1 MKVVAIIPARLK
13 SARFEEKLIRK
24 LLDKQLIIHVYDNI
38 KNSSIIDDTIVATDS
53 EIIMDLCKSYN
64 AKCVMTSDKHI
75 SGTSRIIEVAKNIEA
90 DIIIN
95 VQGDEPLID
104 EETLKLLL
112 EAFNDDNVDIATLK
126 TKIKED
132 KLINDTSTVKV
143 VCDINGYA
151 MYFSRATIPFMR
163 DKSDKLPTY
172 YKHIGVYA
180 FRRDKLLATE
190 TLATSLYE
198 ETEKLEQL
206 GWLYNGMKIKV
217 LETDKFIHGID
228 TKEDLDY
235 VESFL
240 RNKID

>member
-13 SARFEEKLIRK
+13 STRFEEKLIKK
-24 LLDKQLIIHVYDNI
+24 LLGKPVIMHVYENI
-38 KNSSIIDDTIVATDS
+38 KNSKIIDDTIVATDS
-53 EIIMDLCKSYN
+53 EVILDLCKSYN
-64 AKCVMTSDKHI
+64 AKCVMTSDSHV
-75 SGTSRIIEVAKNIEA
+75 SGTSRIIEVAKTLDA

-104 EETLKLLL
+104 EETLKPLI
-112 EAFNDDNVDIATLK
+112 EVFNDENVDIA
-126 TKIKED
+126 
-132 KLINDTSTVKV
+132 KV
-143 VCDINGYA
+143 VCDKNGYA
-151 MYFSRATIPFMR
+151 MYFSRATIPFRR
-163 DKSDKLPTY
+163 DEGDPMPTY

-190 TLATSLYE
+190 TFETSLYE

-206 GWLYNGMKIKV
+206 GWLYNGMRINV

-228 TKEDLDY
+228 TKDDLDY

-240 RNKID
+240 RGKKY

>member
-13 SARFEEKLIRK
+13 STRFEEKLIRK
-24 LLDKQLIIHVYDNI
+24 LLDKQLIIHVYENV
-38 KNSSIIDDTIVATDS
+38 KNSSMIDDTIIATDS
-53 EIIMDLCKSYN
+53 EVILSLCRGYN
-64 AKCVMTSDKHI
+64 AKCVMTSNTHL

-104 EETLKLLL
+104 EETLKPLI
-112 EAFNDDNVDIATLK
+112 EVFRDDNVDIATLK

-132 KLINDTSTVKV
+132 NLINDTSTVKV
-143 VCDINGYA
+143 VCDVNGYA
-151 MYFSRATIPFMR
+151 MYFSRATIPFQR
-163 DKSDKLPTY
+163 DKKDTLPTY

-206 GWLYNGMKIKV
+206 SWLYNGMKIKV

-240 RNKID
+240 RNKRD

>member
-13 SARFEEKLIRK
+13 STRFEEKLIKK
-24 LLDKQLIIHVYDNI
+24 LLGKPVIMHVYENI
-38 KNSSIIDDTIVATDS
+38 KNSKIIDDTIVATDS
-53 EIIMDLCKSYN
+53 EVILDLCKSYN
-64 AKCVMTSDKHI
+64 AKCVMTSDSHV
-75 SGTSRIIEVAKNIEA
+75 SGTSRIIEVAKTLDA

-104 EETLKLLL
+104 EETLKPLI
-112 EAFNDDNVDIATLK
+112 EVFNDENVDIATLK
-126 TKIKED
+126 TKIKENHF
-132 KLINDTSTVKV
+132 INDSSTVKV
-143 VCDINGYA
+143 VCDKNGYA
-151 MYFSRATIPFMR
+151 MYFSRATIPFRR
-163 DKSDKLPTY
+163 DEGDPMPTY

-190 TLATSLYE
+190 TFETSLYE

-206 GWLYNGMKIKV
+206 GWLYNGMRINV

-228 TKEDLDY
+228 TKDDLDY

-240 RNKID
+240 RGKKY